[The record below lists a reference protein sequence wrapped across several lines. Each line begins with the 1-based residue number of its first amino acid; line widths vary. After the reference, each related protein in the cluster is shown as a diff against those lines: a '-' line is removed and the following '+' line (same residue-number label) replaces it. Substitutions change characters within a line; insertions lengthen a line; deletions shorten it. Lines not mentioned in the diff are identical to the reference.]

1 MRILPLLPLACLAAG
16 LTAQTVTLRGKIED
30 VSGTA
35 NQFYVDGTNLPAVS
49 TALNLNTWVGQQ
61 AILQVVNTGSP
72 TAPVLRV
79 DAAVATT
86 KVMDMGNLK
95 IGDSSTFEVT
105 APQGS
110 AAFMFMDFQA
120 NTGFTPA
127 GALGCW
133 LLGPSPY
140 LLAGGITN
148 AQNQFQVQFA
158 TPNNP
163 QLIGLSVTSQAF
175 VGDHGNWFFSNVD
188 NKVVEDD

>member
-1 MRILPLLPLACLAAG
+1 MRVLPLIATTCLAAG

-30 VSGTA
+30 VSGTS
-35 NQFYVDGTNLPAVS
+35 NQFFVDGTNLPAVS
-49 TALNLNTWVGQQ
+49 GALNLNAWVGQQ
-61 AILQVVNTGSP
+61 AILQVVDVGTP
-72 TAPVLRV
+72 TAPVIRV

-86 KVMDMGNLK
+86 KVMDMGNLD
-95 IGDSSTFEVT
+95 IGDSSTFEVN

-110 AAFMFMDFQA
+110 AAFMFMDFRA

-127 GALGCW
+127 GSLGCW

-148 AQNQFQVQFA
+148 SQNQFEVQFA
-158 TPNNP
+158 TPNDP
-163 QLIGLSVTSQAF
+163 QLIGLSITSQAL
-175 VGDHGNWFFSNVD
+175 VGDHGNWFFSNTD

>member
-1 MRILPLLPLACLAAG
+1 MRVLPLLATACVAAG

-30 VSGTA
+30 VSGPG
-35 NQFYVDGTNLPAVS
+35 NQFVIDGTNLTAVS
-49 TALNLNTWVGQQ
+49 SALNLNAWVGQQ
-61 AILQVVNTGSP
+61 AILQVVDVGTP
-72 TAPVLRV
+72 TAPVIRV

-86 KVMDMGNLK
+86 KVMDMGNLRLGESK
-95 IGDSSTFEVT
+95 TFEVN

-110 AAFMFMDFQA
+110 AAFMFMDFQS

-127 GALGCW
+127 GSLGTW

-148 AQNQFQVQFA
+148 SQNQFEVQFT

-163 QLIGLSVTSQAF
+163 QLLGLRITSQAL
-175 VGDHGNWFFSNVD
+175 VGDHGNWFFSNPD
-188 NKVVEDD
+188 NKTVEQ